1 MTVFA
6 KDIMVTDF
14 DTIRADEPIGKA
26 IEKIVHGKTRG
37 TGYKTQ
43 SLMVVDDLH
52 KLVGIVTNY
61 DILYHLRPDLL
72 NYGISGEELQWEGRL
87 QEFIKNLKSKTVR
100 QVMSTILIGASPEEH
115 VMVVLDRLIKHRI
128 RRLPVLENER
138 PVGIV
143 YLADVHHYLFTTY
156 GGL

>member
-26 IEKIVHGKTRG
+26 IEKIVHGKVRD

-43 SLMVVDDLH
+43 SLMVVDDLY

-72 NYGISGEELQWEGRL
+72 NYGVSGEELQWEGRL
-87 QEFIKNLKSKTVR
+87 QEFIKSLKSKTVR

>member
-14 DTIRADEPIGKA
+14 DTIRADEPIEKA
-26 IEKIVHGKTRG
+26 IGKIVHGKVRD

-43 SLMVVDDLH
+43 SLMVVDDLY

-72 NYGISGEELQWEGRL
+72 NYGVSGEELQWEGRL
-87 QEFIKNLKSKTVR
+87 QEFIESLKSKTVR